1 YREIQ
6 RVAFLSLRNGEHF
19 LEAMIKDPW
28 LSKVLTEKE
37 LRSLFDPNDHLSA
50 SSKIIDK
57 VAILVR
63 ETNRKFSLN

>member
-1 YREIQ
+1 
-6 RVAFLSLRNGEHF
+6 
-19 LEAMIKDPW
+19 
-28 LSKVLTEKE
+28 VLTEKE

-63 ETNRKFSLN
+63 ETNRKFSFN